1 MYFGLFGIALF
12 IYYVHI
18 YWPYLNI
25 SRQYVLSG
33 SGFQDSLKERL
44 HSDCSH

>member
-18 YWPYLNI
+18 YWPNLNI
-25 SRQYVLSG
+25 SRQYVLSR
-33 SGFQDSLKERL
+33 SGCLDSLKERL
-44 HSDCSH
+44 RPDCSH